1 MAKSPPMARPIER
14 LELTPEGR
22 TELERRL
29 RAVSASKRDSLRAG
43 IVLLR
48 AEGRKEKVVARRLGV
63 SMACVSKWSK
73 RFGEAGLEG
82 LRDHPGR
89 GRKAWLPVDK
99 VAAVINR
106 LPQPPPGR
114 TRWSTRTMA
123 KAVGLSPYSV
133 HRIWQRNDLKPHQT
147 RTFKLSQDPHF
158 EEKFWDIIGLYLNPP
173 QKALVLCSDEKSQCQ
188 ALERTQ
194 PGLPL
199 GQGHIRTRTHD
210 YYRHGTLTLFAALNY
225 LEGKLVART
234 EVQHTHVEWLRF
246 LKQIDRETPKDLT
259 LHLIMDNYCTHKE
272 STVKAWLERKRQRF
286 QVHFTPT
293 GSSWM
298 NLVERF
304 FRDITQDVIREGS
317 FTSVRELS
325 EAIITYLA
333 DRNEQPRLYRW
344 KAKGEEILAKIQRAR
359 VAQAKAEATAL

>member
-1 MAKSPPMARPIER
+1 MARPIER
-14 LELTPEGR
+14 LEPTAEER
-22 TELERRL
+22 TELERR
-29 RAVSASKRDSLRAG
+29 VSAVTTSKRDSLRAR

-48 AEGRKEKVVARRLGV
+48 AEGRKERSVARQLKV

-73 RFGEAGLEG
+73 RFGQAGLEG
-82 LRDHPGR
+82 LRDKPGR
-89 GRKAWLPVDK
+89 GRKAWLPVKK

-106 LPQPPPGR
+106 LNQPPPGR

-123 KAVGLSPYSV
+123 KAVGLSAYSV
-133 HRIWQRNDLKPHQT
+133 HRIWARNDIKPHQT
-147 RTFKLSQDPHF
+147 RTFKLSKDPHF
-158 EEKFWDIIGLYLNPP
+158 EEKFWDVIGLYLNPP
-173 QKALVLCSDEKSQCQ
+173 EKALVLCCDEKSQCQ

-246 LKQIDRETPKDLT
+246 LKQIDREIPKDLT

-272 STVKAWLERKRQRF
+272 TNVKAWLERKPRRF

-317 FTSVRELS
+317 FSSVRELS
-325 EAIITYLA
+325 QAIIAYLA
-333 DRNEQPRLYRW
+333 ERNENPRLYRW
-344 KAKGEEILAKIQRAR
+344 KAKGEEILLKIQRAR
-359 VAQAKAEATAL
+359 EAQAKVAEAAKS

>member
-1 MAKSPPMARPIER
+1 MARPIER
-14 LELTPEGR
+14 LELTPEER
-22 TELERRL
+22 SELERRV
-29 RAVSASKRDSLRAG
+29 RAVTASKRDSLRAG

-48 AEGRKEKVVARRLGV
+48 AEGRKEQVVARRLGV
-63 SMACVSKWSK
+63 SLTCVSKWSK
-73 RFGEAGLEG
+73 RFGEQGLEG
-82 LRDHPGR
+82 LRDRPGR
-89 GRKAWLPVDK
+89 GRKPWLPAAK

-106 LPQPPPGR
+106 LPHPPPGR
-114 TRWSTRTMA
+114 NRWSTRAMA
-123 KAVGLSPYSV
+123 RAVGLSAYTV
-133 HRIWQRNDLKPHQT
+133 HQIWRRNDIKPHQT
-147 RTFKLSQDPHF
+147 RTFKLSKDPCF
-158 EEKFWDIIGLYLNPP
+158 EEKFWDVIGLYLNPP
-173 QKALVLCSDEKSQCQ
+173 DKALVLCCDEKSQCQ

-234 EVQHTHVEWLRF
+234 ETQHTHVEWLRF

-259 LHLIMDNYCTHKE
+259 IHLILDNYCTHKE
-272 STVKAWLERKRQRF
+272 ASVKAWLARRPVRF

-304 FRDITQDVIREGS
+304 FRDITQDVIRDGS

-325 EAIITYLA
+325 EAIIAYLA
-333 DRNEQPRLYRW
+333 DRNANPRLYRW
-344 KAKGEEILAKIQRAR
+344 KAKGQEILAKIQRAR
-359 VAQAKAEATAL
+359 EAQAKAEAAACA

>member
-1 MAKSPPMARPIER
+1 MARPIER
-14 LELTPEGR
+14 IELTPDEKG
-22 TELERRL
+22 ELERRVQAL
-29 RAVSASKRDSLRAG
+29 TTSKRDSLRAA
-43 IVLLR
+43 IILLR
-48 AEGRKEKVVARRLGV
+48 SEGRKEKVVARRLRV

-73 RFGEAGLEG
+73 RFGETGLEG
-82 LRDHPGR
+82 LRDQAGR

-106 LPQPPPGR
+106 LNEPPPGR

-133 HRIWQRNDLKPHQT
+133 HQIWVRNDIQPHQT
-147 RTFKLSQDPHF
+147 RTFKLSKDPHF
-158 EEKFWDIIGLYLNPP
+158 EEKFWDVIGLHLNPP
-173 QKALVLCSDEKSQCQ
+173 EKALVLCCDEKSQCQ

-199 GQGHIRTRTHD
+199 GQGYIRTRTHD
-210 YYRHGTLTLFAALNY
+210 YYRHGTLTLFAALNC

-234 EVQHTHVEWLRF
+234 EVKHTHVEWLRF
-246 LKQIDRETPKDLT
+246 LKQIDRETPRDLT

-272 STVKAWLERKRQRF
+272 ANVKAWLERKRQRF
-286 QVHFTPT
+286 VVHFTPT

-304 FRDITQDVIREGS
+304 FRDITQAVIREGS
-317 FTSVRELS
+317 FGSVRELS
-325 EAIITYLA
+325 EAIISYLA
-333 DRNEQPRLYRW
+333 DRNEQPKPYRW

-359 VAQAKAEATAL
+359 AVLAKTSGTS

>member
-1 MAKSPPMARPIER
+1 MARPIER
-14 LELTPEGR
+14 LELTAEER
-22 TELERRL
+22 AELERRL
-29 RAVSASKRDSLRAG
+29 HATIVSKRDSLRAS

-48 AEGRKEKVVARRLGV
+48 ADGCKEKVVARRLRT

-73 RFGEAGLEG
+73 RFSEDGLEG
-82 LRDHPGR
+82 LRDRPGR
-89 GRKAWLPVDK
+89 GRKPWLPVDR
-99 VAAVINR
+99 VAAVLDR
-106 LPQPPPGR
+106 LPKPPPGR
-114 TRWSTRTMA
+114 TRWSTRYMA
-123 KAVGLSPYSV
+123 RSVGLSPSSV
-133 HRIWQRNDLKPHQT
+133 HQIWRRNDIKPHQI
-147 RTFKLSQDPHF
+147 RTFKLSRDPHF
-158 EEKFWDIIGLYLNPP
+158 KEKFWDVIGLYLNPP
-173 QKALVLCSDEKSQCQ
+173 DKSLLLCCDEKSQCQ

-199 GQGHIRTRTHD
+199 GVGHIRTHTHD

-225 LEGKLVART
+225 LEGKVVART

-246 LKQIDRETPKDLT
+246 LKQIDREMPKDVT
-259 LHLIMDNYCTHKE
+259 IHLIMDNYCTHKE
-272 STVKAWLERKRQRF
+272 ASVKAWLARKQERF
-286 QVHFTPT
+286 HVHFTPT

-317 FTSVRELS
+317 FESVRELS

-333 DRNEQPRLYRW
+333 DRNEHPKPYRW

-359 VAQAKAEATAL
+359 EAQAKAAAAANA

>member
-1 MAKSPPMARPIER
+1 MARPIECI
-14 LELTPEGR
+14 ELTPDEKA
-22 TELERRL
+22 ELERRVN
-29 RAVSASKRDSLRAG
+29 AATTSKRDSLRAA
-43 IVLLR
+43 ILLLR
-48 AEGRKEKVVARRLGV
+48 AEGRKEKAVARRLRV

-82 LRDHPGR
+82 LVDQPGR
-89 GRKAWLPVDK
+89 GRKSWLPVDK

-106 LPQPPPGR
+106 LREPPPGR
-114 TRWSTRTMA
+114 THWSTRTMA
-123 KAVGLSPYSV
+123 KAVGLSAYSV
-133 HRIWQRNDLKPHQT
+133 HQIWTRNDIKPHLS
-147 RTFKLSQDPHF
+147 RTFKFSHDPQF
-158 EEKFWDIIGLYLNPP
+158 EEKFWDVIGLYLNPP
-173 QKALVLCSDEKSQCQ
+173 EKALVLCCDEKSQCQ

-225 LEGKLVART
+225 LEGKVVART

-246 LKQIDRETPKDLT
+246 LKQIDRETPKDLKI
-259 LHLIMDNYCTHKE
+259 HLIMDNYCTHKE
-272 STVKAWLERKRQRF
+272 AGVKAWLERKRQRF
-286 QVHFTPT
+286 TVHFTPT

-304 FRDITQDVIREGS
+304 FRDITQEVIREGS
-317 FTSVRELS
+317 FGSVRELS

-344 KAKGEEILAKIQRAR
+344 RAKGEEILAKIQRAR
-359 VAQAKAEATAL
+359 EAQAKAAAGLKL